1 MRLSKTSRMQHLN
14 NSRVPI
20 SFNALRSDS
29 EALGFDMPSE
39 VSVGALLRTLTA
51 SKPFANC
58 LELGTGTGLATCWLL
73 DGLGEHGRLTTVD
86 NEEQL
91 LAVARQHFSHDARVK
106 IICQDGDDFLREA
119 VWNKD
124 RYDLIFADTWSGK
137 YRMLDEALSL
147 LVPGGMYVI
156 DDMLLQPNWPEGHAA
171 KVEALMS
178 NLAQRAELHLCSL
191 EWSCG
196 AVRAVRR

>member
-1 MRLSKTSRMQHLN
+1 MQNSN
-14 NSRVPI
+14 NFRFPI
-20 SFNALRSDS
+20 SYNAIRADS

-39 VSVGALLRTLTA
+39 ASVGALLRTLTA

-73 DGLGEHGRLTTVD
+73 DGLAEQGSVVTVD
-86 NEEQL
+86 NDEQL
-91 LAVARQHFSHDARVK
+91 LSIARQHLSTDKRVN
-106 IICQDGDDFLREA
+106 IVCQDGDDFLREA

-147 LVPGGMYVI
+147 LLPGGLYVI
-156 DDMLLQPNWPEGHAA
+156 DDMLPQSNWPEGHAD
-171 KVEALMS
+171 KVDALMVE
-178 NLAQRAELHLCSL
+178 LTQRADLHVCVMD
-191 EWSCG
+191 WSCG
-196 AVRAVRR
+196 VVLGARRT

>member
-1 MRLSKTSRMQHLN
+1 MQHSN
-14 NSRVPI
+14 NFRFPVAY
-20 SFNALRSDS
+20 NAIRADS

-39 VSVGALLRTLTA
+39 ASVGALLRSLTA

-73 DGLGEHGRLTTVD
+73 DGLAEQGSVVTVD
-86 NEEQL
+86 NDEQL
-91 LAVARQHFSHDARVK
+91 LSIARQHLSTDKRVN

-147 LVPGGMYVI
+147 LLPGGLYVI
-156 DDMLLQPNWPEGHAA
+156 DDMLPQPNWPEGHAD
-171 KVEALMS
+171 KVDALMAE
-178 NLAQRAELHLCSL
+178 LTQRADLHVCVMN
-191 EWSCG
+191 WSCG
-196 AVRAVRR
+196 VVLAALRA

>member
-1 MRLSKTSRMQHLN
+1 MQHSN
-14 NSRVPI
+14 NFRFPI
-20 SFNALRSDS
+20 SYNAIRADS

-39 VSVGALLRTLTA
+39 ASVGALLRSLTA

-73 DGLGEHGRLTTVD
+73 DGLAEQGSMVTVD
-86 NEEQL
+86 NDERL
-91 LAVARQHFSHDARVK
+91 LCIARQHLSTDKRVN
-106 IICQDGDDFLREA
+106 IVCQDGDDFLREA

-147 LVPGGMYVI
+147 LLPGGLYVI
-156 DDMLLQPNWPEGHAA
+156 DDMLPQPNWPEGHAD
-171 KVEALMS
+171 KVDMLMAE
-178 NLAQRAELHLCSL
+178 LTQRADLHVCVMN
-191 EWSCG
+191 WSCG
-196 AVRAVRR
+196 VVLAARRA

>member
-1 MRLSKTSRMQHLN
+1 MQHSN
-14 NSRVPI
+14 NFRFPI
-20 SFNALRSDS
+20 SYNAIRADS

-39 VSVGALLRTLTA
+39 ASVGALLRTLTA

-73 DGLGEHGRLTTVD
+73 DGLAEQGSVVTVD
-86 NEEQL
+86 NDEQL
-91 LAVARQHFSHDARVK
+91 LSIVRQHLSTDKRVN
-106 IICQDGDDFLREA
+106 IVCQDGDDFLREA

-147 LVPGGMYVI
+147 LLPGGLYVI
-156 DDMLLQPNWPEGHAA
+156 DDMLPQPNWPEGHAD
-171 KVEALMS
+171 KVDVLMTE
-178 NLAQRAELHLCSL
+178 LTQRADLHVCVMN
-191 EWSCG
+191 WSCG
-196 AVRAVRR
+196 VVLAARRA

>member
-1 MRLSKTSRMQHLN
+1 MQHSN
-14 NSRVPI
+14 NFCFPI
-20 SFNALRSDS
+20 SYNAIRADS

-39 VSVGALLRTLTA
+39 ASVGALLRTLAA

-58 LELGTGTGLATCWLL
+58 LELGTGTGLAACWLL
-73 DGLGEHGRLTTVD
+73 EGLGVQGHLTTVD
-86 NEEQL
+86 NDEQL
-91 LAVARQHFSHDARVK
+91 LSVARHHLSNDARLK

-147 LVPGGMYVI
+147 LLPGGLYVI
-156 DDMLLQPNWPEGHAA
+156 DDMLPQPNWPEGHAD
-171 KVEALMS
+171 KVDALMAE
-178 NLAQRAELHLCSL
+178 LMQRADLHVCVMN
-191 EWSCG
+191 WSCG
-196 AVRAVRR
+196 VVLAARRA